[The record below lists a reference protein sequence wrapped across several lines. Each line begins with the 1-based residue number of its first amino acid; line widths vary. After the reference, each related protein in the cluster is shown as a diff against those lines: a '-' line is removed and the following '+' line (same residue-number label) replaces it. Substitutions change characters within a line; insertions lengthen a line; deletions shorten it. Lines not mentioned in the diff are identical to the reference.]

1 MTTTSKPRAAKAR
14 KSTKSAKTA
23 ALVVDV
29 QSADITG
36 IETPALVVNL
46 FRGVKKP
53 GGATGAV
60 DKALGGVIT
69 QLIKDG
75 EIKGTTGE
83 TTLIHTLGKIKPSR
97 VLVAGLGPQDKFDVH
112 VVRRVSA
119 EVVRFL
125 RRKGISSAV
134 TIAHGVSIGI
144 EDGLDPRQSGQA
156 IAEGAHLGLYKFGVY
171 LTKNGDSTTE
181 FEHLTVVE
189 LNKARAKA
197 IGAGIKL
204 GCTVAQAA
212 ITARNMVNEPANHMT
227 PSRMAEAAQ
236 KVASDQGLKI
246 EILENAQMKKM
257 GMGAFMGVAQGT
269 DEPAKLIVLRY
280 DGDPGNPENNLGLIG
295 KGITFDTGGISLK
308 PPGGMEA
315 MKGDMAGGASVIAAM
330 EIIGQ
335 TKPKINVLA
344 VIAATENMPGAS
356 AQRPGD
362 VVRAMNGKTIEVINT
377 DAEGRLVLADAL
389 CYAREQGITRLVDV
403 ATLTGAMVTTLGK
416 VCTGIMGND
425 DTLVQQTIDAGKKTG
440 EKFWELPMF
449 DEYKYLIRSDVADMK
464 NSGGRQAGSISA
476 ALLLAEFV
484 DGAAW
489 VHLDIAGTSTSD
501 KSSGYLVKGATG
513 VPVRT
518 LAQLATDLA
527 AAGAPKKSKSK
538 AKSK

>member
-1 MTTTSKPRAAKAR
+1 MTTTAKPKAAKAK
-14 KSTKSAKTA
+14 KSTKAVKSTGLKI
-23 ALVVDV
+23 DV
-29 QSADITG
+29 LSADIIG
-36 IETPALVVNL
+36 IDTPALVVNL
-46 FRGVKKP
+46 FCGVKKP

-69 QLIKDG
+69 QLIEDG
-75 EIKGTTGE
+75 EIKGSTGE

-97 VLVAGLGPQDKFDVH
+97 VLVAGLGTQDKFDVQ

-125 RRKGISSAV
+125 RRKGISSAA
-134 TIAHGVSIGI
+134 TIAHGASIG
-144 EDGLDPRQSGQA
+144 GLDPQLSGQA
-156 IAEGAHLGLYKFGVY
+156 IAEGAHLGLYKFGTY
-171 LTKNGDSTTE
+171 LTKNSDATNE

-189 LNKARAKA
+189 LDKTRAKA
-197 IGAGIKL
+197 IDSGVKL
-204 GCTVAQAA
+204 GSTVAKAS

-246 EILENAQMKKM
+246 EIMENAQMKNM

-280 DGDPGNPENNLGLIG
+280 DGDPENPENNLGLIG

-416 VCTGIMGND
+416 ACTGVMGND
-425 DTLVQQTIDAGKKTG
+425 GQLVQQTIDAGNKTG

-449 DEYKYLIRSDVADMK
+449 DEYKDLIKSDVADMK

-501 KSSGYLVKGATG
+501 KAAGYLVKGATG

-527 AAGAPKKSKSK
+527 ESGAPKKSRGKTN
-538 AKSK
+538 AK

>member
-1 MTTTSKPRAAKAR
+1 MTTTAKPKAAKAK
-14 KSTKSAKTA
+14 KSTKAVKSTGLKI
-23 ALVVDV
+23 DV
-29 QSADITG
+29 QSADIIG
-36 IETPALVVNL
+36 IDTPALVVNL

-69 QLIKDG
+69 QLIEDG
-75 EIKGTTGE
+75 EIKGSTGE

-97 VLVAGLGPQDKFDVH
+97 VLVAGLGTQDKFDVQ

-125 RRKGISSAV
+125 RRKGISSAA
-134 TIAHGVSIGI
+134 TIAHGAGIG
-144 EDGLDPRQSGQA
+144 GLDPQLSGQA
-156 IAEGAHLGLYKFGVY
+156 IAEGAHLGLYKFGTY
-171 LTKNGDSTTE
+171 LTKNSDSTNE

-189 LNKARAKA
+189 SDKTRAKA
-197 IGAGIKL
+197 IDAGIQL
-204 GCTVAQAA
+204 GSTVAKAS

-246 EILENAQMKKM
+246 EIMENAQMKKM

-280 DGDPGNPENNLGLIG
+280 DGDPENPENNLGLIG

-416 VCTGIMGND
+416 ACTGVMGND
-425 DTLVQQTIDAGKKTG
+425 GQLVQQTIDAGKKTG

-449 DEYKYLIRSDVADMK
+449 DEYKDLIKSDVADMK

-501 KSSGYLVKGATG
+501 KAAGYLVKGATG

-527 AAGAPKKSKSK
+527 ESGAPKKSRGKTK
-538 AKSK
+538 AK

>member
-1 MTTTSKPRAAKAR
+1 MTTTAKPKAAKAK
-14 KSTKSAKTA
+14 KSTKAVKSTGLKI
-23 ALVVDV
+23 DV
-29 QSADITG
+29 QSADIIG
-36 IETPALVVNL
+36 IDTPALVVNL

-69 QLIKDG
+69 QLIEDG
-75 EIKGTTGE
+75 EIKGSTGE

-97 VLVAGLGPQDKFDVH
+97 VLVAGLGTQDKFDVQ

-125 RRKGISSAV
+125 RRKGISSAA
-134 TIAHGVSIGI
+134 TIAHGASIG
-144 EDGLDPRQSGQA
+144 GLDPQLSGQA
-156 IAEGAHLGLYKFGVY
+156 IAEGAHLGLYKFGTY
-171 LTKNGDSTTE
+171 LTKNSDSTNE
-181 FEHLTVVE
+181 FEYLTVVE
-189 LNKARAKA
+189 LDKTRAKA
-197 IGAGIKL
+197 IDAGVKL
-204 GCTVAQAA
+204 GSTVAKAS

-246 EILENAQMKKM
+246 EIMENAQMKKM

-280 DGDPGNPENNLGLIG
+280 DGDPENPENNLGLIG

-416 VCTGIMGND
+416 ACTGVMGND
-425 DTLVQQTIDAGKKTG
+425 GQLVQQTIDAGKKTG

-449 DEYKYLIRSDVADMK
+449 DEYKDLIKSDVADMK

-501 KSSGYLVKGATG
+501 KAAGYLVKGATG

-527 AAGAPKKSKSK
+527 ESGAPKKSRGKTK
-538 AKSK
+538 AK

>member
-1 MTTTSKPRAAKAR
+1 MTTTAKPKAAKAK
-14 KSTKSAKTA
+14 KSTKAVKSTGLKI
-23 ALVVDV
+23 DV
-29 QSADITG
+29 QSADIIG
-36 IETPALVVNL
+36 IDTPALVVNL

-69 QLIKDG
+69 QLIEDG
-75 EIKGTTGE
+75 EIKGSTGE

-97 VLVAGLGPQDKFDVH
+97 VLVAGLGTQDKFDVQ

-125 RRKGISSAV
+125 RRKGISSAA
-134 TIAHGVSIGI
+134 TIAHGAGIG
-144 EDGLDPRQSGQA
+144 GLDPQLSGQA
-156 IAEGAHLGLYKFGVY
+156 IAEGAHLGLYKFGTY
-171 LTKNGDSTTE
+171 LTKNSDSTNE

-189 LNKARAKA
+189 SDKTRAKA
-197 IGAGIKL
+197 IDAGIQL
-204 GCTVAQAA
+204 GSTVAKAS

-246 EILENAQMKKM
+246 EIMENAQMKNM

-280 DGDPGNPENNLGLIG
+280 DGDPESPENNLGLIG

-416 VCTGIMGND
+416 ACTGVMGND
-425 DTLVQQTIDAGKKTG
+425 GQLVQQTIDAGNKTG

-449 DEYKYLIRSDVADMK
+449 DEYKDLIKSDVADMK

-501 KSSGYLVKGATG
+501 KAAGYLVKGATG

-527 AAGAPKKSKSK
+527 ESGAPKKSRGKTK
-538 AKSK
+538 AK

>member
-1 MTTTSKPRAAKAR
+1 MTTTAKPKAAKAK
-14 KSTKSAKTA
+14 KSTKAVKSTGLKI
-23 ALVVDV
+23 DV
-29 QSADITG
+29 QSADIIG
-36 IETPALVVNL
+36 IDTPALVVNL

-69 QLIKDG
+69 QLIEDG
-75 EIKGTTGE
+75 EIKGSTGE

-97 VLVAGLGPQDKFDVH
+97 VLVAGLGTQDKFDVQ

-125 RRKGISSAV
+125 RRKGISSAA
-134 TIAHGVSIGI
+134 TIAHGASIG
-144 EDGLDPRQSGQA
+144 GLDPQLSGQA
-156 IAEGAHLGLYKFGVY
+156 IAEGAHLGLYKFGTY
-171 LTKNGDSTTE
+171 LTKNSDSTNE

-189 LNKARAKA
+189 LDKTRAKA
-197 IGAGIKL
+197 IDAGVKL
-204 GCTVAQAA
+204 GSTVAKAS

-246 EILENAQMKKM
+246 EIMENAQMKKM

-280 DGDPGNPENNLGLIG
+280 DGDPENPENNLGLIG

-416 VCTGIMGND
+416 ACTGVMGND
-425 DTLVQQTIDAGKKTG
+425 GQLVQQTIDAGKKTG

-449 DEYKYLIRSDVADMK
+449 DEYKDLITSDVADMK

-501 KSSGYLVKGATG
+501 KAAGYLVKGATG

-527 AAGAPKKSKSK
+527 ESGAPKKSRGKTK
-538 AKSK
+538 AK

>member
-1 MTTTSKPRAAKAR
+1 MTTTAKPKAAKAK
-14 KSTKSAKTA
+14 KSTKAVKSTGLKI
-23 ALVVDV
+23 DV
-29 QSADITG
+29 QSADIIG
-36 IETPALVVNL
+36 IDTPALVVNL
-46 FRGVKKP
+46 FHGVKKP

-69 QLIKDG
+69 QLIEDG
-75 EIKGTTGE
+75 EIKGSTGE

-97 VLVAGLGPQDKFDVH
+97 VLVAGLGTQDKFDVQI
-112 VVRRVSA
+112 VRRVSA

-125 RRKGISSAV
+125 RRKGISSAA
-134 TIAHGVSIGI
+134 TIAHGAGIG
-144 EDGLDPRQSGQA
+144 GLDPQLSGQA
-156 IAEGAHLGLYKFGVY
+156 IAEGAHLGLYKFGTY
-171 LTKNGDSTTE
+171 LTKNSDSTNE

-189 LNKARAKA
+189 SDKTRAKA
-197 IGAGIKL
+197 IDAGIQL
-204 GCTVAQAA
+204 GSTVAKAS

-246 EILENAQMKKM
+246 EIMENAQMKNM

-280 DGDPGNPENNLGLIG
+280 DGDPENPENNLGLIG

-416 VCTGIMGND
+416 ACTGVMGND
-425 DTLVQQTIDAGKKTG
+425 GQLVQQTIDAGKKTG

-449 DEYKYLIRSDVADMK
+449 DEYKDLIKSDVADMK

-501 KSSGYLVKGATG
+501 KAAGYLVKGATG

-518 LAQLATDLA
+518 LAQLAMDLA
-527 AAGAPKKSKSK
+527 ESGAPKKSRGKTK
-538 AKSK
+538 AK

>member
-1 MTTTSKPRAAKAR
+1 MTTTAKPKAAKAK
-14 KSTKSAKTA
+14 KSTKAVKSTGLKI
-23 ALVVDV
+23 DV
-29 QSADITG
+29 QSADIIG
-36 IETPALVVNL
+36 IDTPALVVNL

-69 QLIKDG
+69 QLIEDG
-75 EIKGTTGE
+75 EIKGSTGE

-97 VLVAGLGPQDKFDVH
+97 VLVAGLGTQDKFDVQ

-125 RRKGISSAV
+125 RRKGISSAA
-134 TIAHGVSIGI
+134 TIAHGAGIG
-144 EDGLDPRQSGQA
+144 GLDPQLSGQA
-156 IAEGAHLGLYKFGVY
+156 IAEGAHLGLYKFGTY
-171 LTKNGDSTTE
+171 LTKNGDSTNE

-189 LNKARAKA
+189 SDKTRAKA
-197 IGAGIKL
+197 IDAGIQL
-204 GCTVAQAA
+204 GSTVAKAS

-246 EILENAQMKKM
+246 EIMENAQMKNM

-280 DGDPGNPENNLGLIG
+280 DGDPESPENNLGLIG

-416 VCTGIMGND
+416 ACTGVMGND
-425 DTLVQQTIDAGKKTG
+425 GQLVQQTIDAGKKTG

-449 DEYKYLIRSDVADMK
+449 DEYKDLIKSDVADMK

-501 KSSGYLVKGATG
+501 KAAGYLVKGATG

-527 AAGAPKKSKSK
+527 ESGAPKKSRGKTK
-538 AKSK
+538 AK

>member
-1 MTTTSKPRAAKAR
+1 MTTTAKPKAAKAK
-14 KSTKSAKTA
+14 KSTKAVKSTGLKI
-23 ALVVDV
+23 DV
-29 QSADITG
+29 QSADIIG
-36 IETPALVVNL
+36 IDTPALVVNL

-69 QLIKDG
+69 QLIEDG
-75 EIKGTTGE
+75 EIKGSPGE
-83 TTLIHTLGKIKPSR
+83 TTLIYTLGKIKPSR
-97 VLVAGLGPQDKFDVH
+97 VLVAGLGTQDKFDVQ

-125 RRKGISSAV
+125 RRKGISSAA
-134 TIAHGVSIGI
+134 TIAHGAGIG
-144 EDGLDPRQSGQA
+144 GLDPQLSGQA
-156 IAEGAHLGLYKFGVY
+156 IAEGAHLGLYKFGTY
-171 LTKNGDSTTE
+171 LTKNSDSTNE

-189 LNKARAKA
+189 SDKTRAKA
-197 IGAGIKL
+197 IDAGIQL
-204 GCTVAQAA
+204 GSTVAKAS

-246 EILENAQMKKM
+246 EIMENAQMKNM

-280 DGDPGNPENNLGLIG
+280 DGDPESPENNLGLIG

-416 VCTGIMGND
+416 ACTGVMGND
-425 DTLVQQTIDAGKKTG
+425 GQLVQQTIDAGNKTG

-449 DEYKYLIRSDVADMK
+449 DEYKDLIKSDVADMK

-501 KSSGYLVKGATG
+501 KAAGYLVKGATG

-527 AAGAPKKSKSK
+527 ESGAPKKSRGKTK
-538 AKSK
+538 AK

>member
-1 MTTTSKPRAAKAR
+1 MTTTAKPKAAKAK
-14 KSTKSAKTA
+14 KSTKAVKSTGLKI
-23 ALVVDV
+23 DV
-29 QSADITG
+29 QSTDIIG
-36 IETPALVVNL
+36 IDTPALVVNL

-69 QLIKDG
+69 QLIEDG
-75 EIKGTTGE
+75 EIKGSTGE

-97 VLVAGLGPQDKFDVH
+97 VLVAGLGTQDKFDVQ

-125 RRKGISSAV
+125 RRKGISSAA
-134 TIAHGVSIGI
+134 TIAHGAGIG
-144 EDGLDPRQSGQA
+144 GLDPQLSGQA
-156 IAEGAHLGLYKFGVY
+156 IAEGAHLGLYKFGTY
-171 LTKNGDSTTE
+171 LTKNSDSTNE

-189 LNKARAKA
+189 SDKTRAKA
-197 IGAGIKL
+197 IDAGIQL
-204 GCTVAQAA
+204 GSTVAKAS

-246 EILENAQMKKM
+246 EIMENAQMKNM

-280 DGDPGNPENNLGLIG
+280 DGDPESPENNLGLIG

-416 VCTGIMGND
+416 ACTGVMGND
-425 DTLVQQTIDAGKKTG
+425 GQLVQQTIDAGKKTG

-449 DEYKYLIRSDVADMK
+449 DEYKDLIKSDVADMK

-501 KSSGYLVKGATG
+501 KAAGYLVKGATG

-527 AAGAPKKSKSK
+527 ESGAPKKFLGKTK
-538 AKSK
+538 AK